1 MAFTPFFQGTDAQS
15 VINNYLGSGSTA
27 TTPMPLQDMNANNVF
42 RNPYSPDG
50 FYANDTDV
58 NPKPAFTP
66 PVADENGNPV
76 CDNANGYFYDP
87 VTQSCIL
94 AESEQETTNESSGG
108 NQTQPIYQGVGSI
121 ASPTQ
126 NAFMNL
132 GLGAEGLTAK
142 TAKSYFDSGEIDPYG
157 TGLSGMFRRFTPM
170 GQLSTAFD
178 VNRLV
183 NSGVL
188 DRASDGTLTFAKGGN
203 LNLVKANQAFEQ
215 DLARKQGLNL
225 DAQADTP
232 YAVDSS
238 GSPIYMQQSRGDK
251 ADDMGNVYKGLKVS
265 QSPNQSQF
273 GGGNKISYTGSGRG
287 DTTGGQ
293 AQKMFEAKQRF
304 GPTKV
309 YNTDKFKGLGFTGG
323 R

>member
-15 VINNYLGSGSTA
+15 VINNYLGTGSTA
-27 TTPMPLQDMNANNVF
+27 TTPMLPQDMNANNVF
-42 RNPYSPDG
+42 RNPYSPEG

-58 NPKPAFTP
+58 NPRPPFTP

-94 AESEQETTNESSGG
+94 AESEQETTNESGGG

-121 ASPTQ
+121 PSPTQ

-142 TAKSYFDSGEIDPYG
+142 TAKSYDGSGEIDPYG

-183 NSGVL
+183 NAGVIN
-188 DRASDGTLTFAKGGN
+188 RADDGTLTFAKGGN

-225 DAQADTP
+225 DAQAETP
-232 YAVDSS
+232 YDYRYNEETKKDEPVY
-238 GSPIYMQQSRGDK
+238 IKQSRGDK
-251 ADDMGNVYKGLKVS
+251 ADDVGTINL
-265 QSPNQSQF
+265 
-273 GGGNKISYTGSGRG
+273 SGRDSRPFQSNYG
-287 DTTGGQ
+287 ASQVVSYSPPKADR
-293 AQKMFEAKQRF
+293 QKSASERTFNFKQQSKKLSDFNNKYR
-304 GPTKV
+304 
-309 YNTDKFKGLGFTGG
+309 
-323 R
+323 

>member
-27 TTPMPLQDMNANNVF
+27 TTPMLPQDMNANNVF
-42 RNPYSPDG
+42 RNPYSPTG

-58 NPKPAFTP
+58 NPRPPFTP
-66 PVADENGNPV
+66 PVADEEGNPV

-87 VTQSCIL
+87 ISQSCKL
-94 AESEQETTNESSGG
+94 VESQSNDNGDSNTVSA
-108 NQTQPIYQGVGSI
+108 PYQGVGSVF
-121 ASPTQ
+121 SPEQ
-126 NAFMNL
+126 NAFMNM
-132 GLGAEGLTAK
+132 GLGAEGLTAD
-142 TAKSYFDSGEIDPYG
+142 TAKSYYGSGEIDPYG
-157 TGLSGMFRRFTPM
+157 SGVGGFFRRFTPM
-170 GQLSTAFD
+170 GQLSTYLD
-178 VNRLV
+178 TNRLV

-225 DAQADTP
+225 DAQAETP

-251 ADDMGNVYKGLKVS
+251 ADDVGTIDL
-265 QSPNQSQF
+265 
-273 GGGNKISYTGSGRG
+273 SGRSSRPFQSNYG
-287 DTTGGQ
+287 ASQVVSYSPPKADREKS
-293 AQKMFEAKQRF
+293 ASEKMFEAKRTYTSPKKQI
-304 GPTKV
+304 
-309 YNTDKFKGLGFTGG
+309 NSQAFTGMGYTRG